1 MKQKYNLKYTSIFYE
16 DLNEIID
23 YIIYKLRNKKAAN
36 RLIINIEDKI
46 KERAENPISYEE
58 YNSVLNK
65 KHKFYR
71 IYVNNYVIFYIVYDD
86 IMEVRRILNN
96 RRNIRYFVKEPSIK
110 YKVKLK

>member
-1 MKQKYNLKYTSIFYE
+1 MNKYEIRFTEIFLEDLSEILKYIKY
-16 DLNEIID
+16 DLVNNE
-23 YIIYKLRNKKAAN
+23 AAN
-36 RLIINIEDKI
+36 RLYEKIMKEII
-46 KERAENPISYEE
+46 ERAENPLSYEK

-71 IYVNNYVIFYIVYDD
+71 IYVNNYVIFYIVYDN